1 MVKQDFKYFIGYKDN
16 KRIRPLFIFFL
27 EMNIYKR
34 YFDKAK
40 CMYIM
45 INDEKKFDNF
55 GNLINWQF
63 RKKLAI

>member
-1 MVKQDFKYFIGYKDN
+1 
-16 KRIRPLFIFFL
+16 
-27 EMNIYKR
+27 MNIYKR